1 MEAPR
6 TRCIMVAMLRYATNE
21 NVKMSCVQRMQ
32 NGGDRK
38 CVNGAQM
45 IVSIVDG
52 RVIITVWAAGRVG
65 IQESYSKHI
74 ANLTKPS
81 ATGCRPIWSRREPLG
96 DFRPLGNFLNVS
108 ASEFFPFSSPLL
120 HSPYCSNNYYLLLIA
135 SLFTF
140 AGLLAYGNCDVKKG
154 KPVVGT
160 FLASRISMSAKKDV
174 VSTNMAS
181 KGKKGGQTVA
191 GDGAP
196 TSAEK
201 DSPNSIFFSNEQFNM
216 GLHLPLP
223 SLFKQFLHYTKIPLA
238 FIHLNV
244 VRVLMG
250 CSILNMLFHLDLSL
264 LKSYNIPIISRSLP
278 KVLVF
283 WEHHLLKDLPF
294 YEVAHEANAKA
305 HQDHLEQ
312 REKKRQEG
320 KLRQALAPTPVPT
333 SSSVSTS
340 LASASM
346 ASTVL
351 DLEADLDLPGVKP
364 DTKVEL
370 VVPRIIHEP
379 EREDDMAKNLRAGF
393 RERQRKCLSE
403 YITVATPP
411 TKRSCTEAP

>member
-45 IVSIVDG
+45 IVSTMDG
-52 RVIITVWAAGRVG
+52 RVINTVWAAGRVG
-65 IQESYSKHI
+65 RQESYSKHI

-96 DFRPLGNFLNVS
+96 DFRPLGIFLNVS

-120 HSPYCSNNYYLLLIA
+120 HSPLQQQLLP
-135 SLFTF
+135 SPHC
-140 AGLLAYGNCDVKKG
+140 LLACGNCDVEKG

-160 FLASRISMSAKKDV
+160 FLANRISMSAKKDV

-181 KGKKGGQTVA
+181 KGKKGGQTEQ
-191 GDGAP
+191 DDAP
-196 TSAEK
+196 TSVEK
-201 DSPNSIFFSNEQFNM
+201 DSPNSIFFSNEQFNA
-216 GLHLPLP
+216 GLRLPLP

-264 LKSYNIPIISRSLP
+264 LEL
-278 KVLVF
+278 F
-283 WEHHLLKDLPF
+283 FEHHLLKDLPF

-305 HQDHLEQ
+305 RQDHLDQ
-312 REKKRQEG
+312 REKKR
-320 KLRQALAPTPVPT
+320 
-333 SSSVSTS
+333 S
-340 LASASM
+340 
-346 ASTVL
+346 
-351 DLEADLDLPGVKP
+351 PGSKA

-379 EREDDMAKNLRAGF
+379 EGEDDMATNLRAGF

-403 YITVATPP
+403 YIAVATPP
-411 TKRSCTEAP
+411 TKRSCTEAPRRHLVDPQFCPFSICFKVHYQYFTVIS